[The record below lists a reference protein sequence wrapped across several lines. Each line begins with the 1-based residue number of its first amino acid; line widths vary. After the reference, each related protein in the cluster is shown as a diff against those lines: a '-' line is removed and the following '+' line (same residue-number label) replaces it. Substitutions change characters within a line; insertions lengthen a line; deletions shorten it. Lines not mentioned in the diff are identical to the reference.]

1 MLKGF
6 CFDFFFEKLK
16 GFCSLSAEP
25 TYIVLS
31 YILMAVLLSV
41 RLLSRQHLHVL
52 LMVALL
58 SLSCKQTDY
67 EK

>member
-1 MLKGF
+1 M
-6 CFDFFFEKLK
+6 LK

-25 TYIVLS
+25 TYVVLS

-41 RLLSRQHLHVL
+41 GSVSRQHLHVL
-52 LMVALL
+52 LMVALF
-58 SLSCKQTDY
+58 SLSCKQTGY